1 MRTVLAVRVVLSAVA
16 VPLALAAFPA
26 RADIGEGSWALEIT
40 TVMPGAPATPVKQV
54 HCMSAEDAKDPA
66 NLIGGPGP
74 GCAFGN
80 RRDDGSTFRF
90 DVACTSGAPLS
101 GSGELHYARESLD
114 GEIVVRMT
122 QGDKQIEVRSLIKAR
137 RLGSCR

>member
-1 MRTVLAVRVVLSAVA
+1 VTAVKTVLFALA
-16 VPLALAAFPA
+16 VPLVLATLPA
-26 RADIGEGSWALEIT
+26 RADIGAGSWELEIT

-54 HCMSAEDAKDPA
+54 QCISAEDAKDPA

-74 GCAFGN
+74 GCSFGN

-101 GSGELHYARESLD
+101 GSGELHYARESLN
-114 GEIVVRMT
+114 GEIVVHMK
-122 QGDKQIEVRSLIKAR
+122 QGDKQIEVRSILKAK
-137 RLGSCR
+137 RLGPCK

>member
-1 MRTVLAVRVVLSAVA
+1 MNTVLAVRIALFSLA

-26 RADIGEGSWALEIT
+26 RADIGAGSWELEIT
-40 TVMPGAPATPVKQV
+40 TVMPGAPKTPVKQV
-54 HCMSAEDAKDPA
+54 QCMSAEDAKDPA

-74 GCAFGN
+74 GCTFGN

-101 GSGELHYARESLD
+101 GSGELHYARESLN
-114 GEIVVRMT
+114 GEIVVHMK
-122 QGDKQIEVRSLIKAR
+122 QGDKQIEVHSLLKAR
-137 RLGSCR
+137 RLGPCR

>member
-1 MRTVLAVRVVLSAVA
+1 MRTVLAVRIVLFSLA

-26 RADIGEGSWALEIT
+26 RADIGAGSWELEIT
-40 TVMPGAPATPVKQV
+40 TVMPGAPRTPVKQV
-54 HCMSAEDAKDPA
+54 QCMSAEDAKDPA

-74 GCAFGN
+74 GCTFGN

-101 GSGELHYARESLD
+101 GSGELHYARESLN
-114 GEIVVRMT
+114 GEIVVHMK
-122 QGDKQIEVRSLIKAR
+122 QGDKQIEVHSLLKAR
-137 RLGSCR
+137 RLGPCR